1 MSIPP
6 LPTAFWRQGKLLC
19 SPGVWDW
26 ISLYLP
32 IITTAPRMTGFL
44 FMKISRSFRG
54 LNGHI
59 IRDMPVFWAQNR
71 FSALLFSPLLW
82 KKQGLYSWRQKKM
95 GLSVSSTIP
104 SARWFP
110 GNGIFLCPST
120 VWRYGMV
127 SCPSGMKRP
136 PSGGISSFAPAGSCR
151 LPEAV
156 IIIVPVFWA
165 ASPCPASVCMPLP
178 DPGRIC

>member
-1 MSIPP
+1 
-6 LPTAFWRQGKLLC
+6 
-19 SPGVWDW
+19 
-26 ISLYLP
+26 
-32 IITTAPRMTGFL
+32 MTGFL

-54 LNGHI
+54 LNGLI
-59 IRDMPVFWAQNR
+59 IRGMPVFWAQNR
-71 FSALLFSPLLW
+71 LSALLFSPLLW
-82 KKQGLYSWRQKKM
+82 KKQEIYSRRQEKM

-110 GNGIFLCPST
+110 WEWDFLCPST
-120 VWRYGMV
+120 VWRYGMA
-127 SCPSGMKRP
+127 SCPSGMKRQ